1 MLTLPLQNSF
11 EGEINYDILQELLK
25 ISQCTPSTTI
35 IKLNLLCTHICK
47 WKNIFVETIPGMG
60 SGEDEGKGWRG

>member
-1 MLTLPLQNSF
+1 M
-11 EGEINYDILQELLK
+11 Y
-25 ISQCTPSTTI
+25 PSTTI